1 VVSFETIEHIS
12 QHATFVAEIKRV
24 LRPGGVLVIS
34 SPDKMEYSERL
45 GVHNPYHVGEL
56 YRGNFLGLLGQ
67 HFRNCLPM
75 QQRMVGGSYI
85 AADNH
90 KSRPPPIYGTYRGDF
105 LGGTFTEGVHEGIYC
120 VAVCS
125 DGPLPKL
132 RLGLFENRL
141 YSAQMWNLF
150 ETAPQR
156 ATEIQEFRDRL
167 RTLGEQLPGGEKE
180 LAATKRVTEQ
190 QQMEALRNECEAAR
204 ASVAQSES
212 KLLELS
218 AEVVRRGEWG
228 RGLER
233 ELVEI
238 RVNLAERKN
247 AEDQMRLRE
256 EALQSE
262 KKTRLELQSALQE
275 ARFAAEAGQQKMS
288 FAHDVER
295 RSWREQMQG
304 FETEIAKQRERAESS
319 ELTVVSLRAEVE
331 RKHEQARDL
340 TMQRLANERE
350 VERIREE
357 LEKEKGERSG
367 DERKRN
373 VSHEESL
380 SRYEQQLLASQT
392 QLAAALAE
400 CQRAMLWG
408 NTVAEQLRHERTGS
422 AERPGHEHE
431 LMQMKTSWSWRLTAP
446 LRRIHQ
452 ALGDPLYRRKS

>member
-1 VVSFETIEHIS
+1 
-12 QHATFVAEIKRV
+12 
-24 LRPGGVLVIS
+24 
-34 SPDKMEYSERL
+34 
-45 GVHNPYHVGEL
+45 
-56 YRGNFLGLLGQ
+56 
-67 HFRNCLPM
+67 
-75 QQRMVGGSYI
+75 
-85 AADNH
+85 
-90 KSRPPPIYGTYRGDF
+90 
-105 LGGTFTEGVHEGIYC
+105 
-120 VAVCS
+120 
-125 DGPLPKL
+125 
-132 RLGLFENRL
+132 
-141 YSAQMWNLF
+141 
-150 ETAPQR
+150 
-156 ATEIQEFRDRL
+156 
-167 RTLGEQLPGGEKE
+167 
-180 LAATKRVTEQ
+180 
-190 QQMEALRNECEAAR
+190 
-204 ASVAQSES
+204 
-212 KLLELS
+212 
-218 AEVVRRGEWG
+218 
-228 RGLER
+228 
-233 ELVEI
+233 
-238 RVNLAERKN
+238 
-247 AEDQMRLRE
+247 
-256 EALQSE
+256 
-262 KKTRLELQSALQE
+262 
-275 ARFAAEAGQQKMS
+275 
-288 FAHDVER
+288 
-295 RSWREQMQG
+295 MQG